1 MGTDAQENCIKIPFN
16 FMNWNIPSNRDTG
29 MYLYTSAENDIN
41 IIVQHR
47 FRQTIAWN
55 TITKHAA
62 QLRALFIYNG
72 MMTHQLQIEGTGQ
85 TARTAADDS
94 HTLAGG
100 GLVGSRCHMQG
111 MGDGEMLDAADV
123 DGIIHHVS
131 AAACLAGMLAD
142 KGAGRRERVVLTNE
156 LDRILIPTGTDKG
169 NITRNIH
176 MCRTQRNAGY
186 RLGQSAGA
194 AVVAHMLLIIIPE
207 ALHAPQYHVGGFVA
221 DGTVCGI
228 RNGLG
233 GLFNAVN
240 GVERGT
246 VAQDVI
252 HQPCKLA
259 QTDTAGRAF
268 AAGLRMAK
276 L

>member
-1 MGTDAQENCIKIPFN
+1 
-16 FMNWNIPSNRDTG
+16 

-72 MMTHQLQIEGTGQ
+72 MMPHQLQIEGTGQ

-111 MGDGEMLDAADV
+111 MGDGKMLDAADV
-123 DGIIHHVS
+123 DGIIHHIS
-131 AAACLAGMLAD
+131 AAACLTWMFTH
-142 KGAGRRERVVLTNE
+142 KGAGCGEGIVLADE
-156 LDRILIPTGTDKG
+156 LNCILIPPGANQR

-176 MCRTQRNAGY
+176 MCRTQGNAGN
-186 RLGQSAGA
+186 RLSQTAGA
-194 AVVAHMLLIIIPE
+194 AVVAHMLLVIIPE
-207 ALHAPQYHVGGFVA
+207 ALYSPQYHVGSFVA
-221 DGTVCGI
+221 DGAVCGI
-228 RNGLG
+228 RNGFG
-233 GLFNAVN
+233 GFFNAVN
-240 GVERGT
+240 GVQCGT
-246 VAQDVI
+246 VAQDII

-268 AAGLRMAK
+268 AAGLCMAK

>member
-1 MGTDAQENCIKIPFN
+1 
-16 FMNWNIPSNRDTG
+16 
-29 MYLYTSAENDIN
+29 
-41 IIVQHR
+41 
-47 FRQTIAWN
+47 
-55 TITKHAA
+55 
-62 QLRALFIYNG
+62 
-72 MMTHQLQIEGTGQ
+72 
-85 TARTAADDS
+85 
-94 HTLAGG
+94 
-100 GLVGSRCHMQG
+100 MQG

-142 KGAGRRERVVLTNE
+142 KGTGRRERVVLADE
-156 LDRILIPTGTDKG
+156 LDRILISTGTDKG

-176 MCRTQRNAGY
+176 MCRTQCNTGY

-194 AVVAHMLLIIIPE
+194 AVVAHVFLIIIPE
-207 ALHAPQYHVGGFVA
+207 SLHAPQYHVGGFVA

-233 GLFNAVN
+233 GFFNAVN
-240 GVERGT
+240 GVQCGT

-259 QTDTAGRAF
+259 QTDAAWRAF
-268 AAGLRMAK
+268 ATGLCVAK